1 MLTLSATVV
10 NVFPT
15 NEFKDPKTGEITAA
29 GHKVQMQYSE
39 PVKGRNG
46 QQDGEKIVLK
56 DMNVRSHGDAFKKV
70 IGKYVTVPVGIW
82 VDTET
87 RKPGLYIPDGSLPTV
102 QHDGTAKK

>member
-1 MLTLSATVV
+1 MLFLSATVV

-15 NEFKDPKTGEITAA
+15 NEFKDPKSGEITAA

-56 DMNVRSHGDAFKKV
+56 DMNVRLHGDAFKKV
-70 IGKYVTVPVGIW
+70 IGKVVTVPVGIW
-82 VDTET
+82 VDPET
-87 RKPGLYIPDGSLPTV
+87 RKPGLYIPNGSLPTV
-102 QHDGTAKK
+102 QRDAATK